1 MGEEEKESVRNNKVD
16 WMSLVIAPLIL
27 GLIVF
32 GFQFYNDFN
41 IQKSSVN
48 DQIKQLWTASDSN
61 TVSVTQATTI
71 NIRQDDSIT
80 RIRQQIDK
88 GDGIDAGI
96 LKTLNNT
103 SSTITELNVRTSV
116 LQNRFNDN
124 IIQIWDKVN
133 SLLQRMM
140 KLESEI
146 DRNMKDIDE
155 MRPLRMRPTLDINKG
170 LALADNKAK

>member
-1 MGEEEKESVRNNKVD
+1 MGEEEKESVRNNKVA
-16 WMSLVIAPLIL
+16 WMSLVVAPLIL

-48 DQIKQLWTASDSN
+48 DQIKQLWTVSDSN
-61 TVSVTQATTI
+61 TVSVTQATII
-71 NIRQDDSIT
+71 NTRQDDSIT
-80 RIRQQIDK
+80 RIRQQIDR

-96 LKTLNNT
+96 LKTLDNT
-103 SSTITELNVRTSV
+103 SSAITDLNVRTNV

-133 SLLQRMM
+133 LLLQRMS
-140 KLESEI
+140 KLESEVN
-146 DRNMKDIDE
+146 RNEKDIDE
-155 MRPLRMRPTLDINKG
+155 MRPLRARPTIDIGKG
-170 LALADNKAK
+170 LALADNKAQ